1 MNHRLQQV
9 VGDGAGLR
17 RALNA
22 SGVSAGQGVPA
33 DDFGRL
39 GREIRNGQKY
49 GEDAD
54 AEERGW
60 NGSVFHGQDEEV
72 ALQRYEKSPAEPG
85 IVRKNNREGYFL

>member
-9 VGDGAGLR
+9 VGDGADLR

-33 DDFGRL
+33 DDSGRL

-72 ALQRYEKSPAEPG
+72 ALQRY
-85 IVRKNNREGYFL
+85 YFIL